1 MRKKITHNLGLKII
15 SALFAIVLWLIVVN
29 IIDPVESKT
38 FNNIQVTVENESVIA
53 EQGKVYDITDNS
65 DTISVNVK
73 GRRSALEALKSAD
86 FLATA
91 DMKEMIVL
99 DTVPIEVSVTKYN
112 DKIEEIIPKTKTLKI
127 SIEDS
132 ATKQFAINTNITG
145 TPGDGFA
152 VGDISCNPS
161 VLKVTGAAS
170 VVNKISKVAVTVDVD
185 GMTNTINTTATPKF
199 YDSDGSVIESTS
211 LEYKTEDIEVS
222 VDMLRTKEI
231 ELKFDIK
238 GTPAEDYKWVGT
250 VCSPDKIIIAGEE
263 EALAKIDT
271 INITDNHVNVS
282 GATAN
287 VQQAI
292 DITKYIPSTVRLVN
306 SSEAS
311 VLVTA
316 IIEKLKTQNIEI
328 TMNSIALQ
336 NLPSKYSASYAN
348 TNNVLVAVKG
358 LSEVVSQINASNI
371 TASVD
376 LSKIKETGTKTVPVD
391 IILSDGINAEVVGEI
406 TIDVVITRN
415 SSSDSSIIP

>member
-15 SALFAIVLWLIVVN
+15 SALFAIILWLIVVN
-29 IIDPVESKT
+29 IIDPVETKT
-38 FNNIQVTVENESVIA
+38 FNNIQVTVENESVIE
-53 EQGKVYDITDNS
+53 EQGKVYDITDDS
-65 DTISVNVK
+65 DTISVSVK
-73 GRRSALEALKSAD
+73 GRRSALEALKTTD

-91 DMKEMIVL
+91 DMKEMIVI
-99 DTVPIEVSVTKYN
+99 DTVPIEVSVTKYS

-170 VVNKISKVAVTVDVD
+170 VVNKISKVAVNVDVD
-185 GMTNTINTTATPKF
+185 DMTDTINTSATPKF

-211 LEYKTEDIEVS
+211 LEYKTGDIEVS
-222 VDMLRTKEI
+222 VDMLKTKEI
-231 ELKFDIK
+231 ELSFGVK
-238 GTPAEDYKWVGT
+238 GTPADDYKCVET
-250 VCSPDKIIIAGEE
+250 VSSPDKITIAGEE
-263 EALAKIDT
+263 EDLAKVDT
-271 INITDNHVNVS
+271 INITNNYVDVS

-292 DITKYIPSTVRLVN
+292 DITSYIPSTVRLVN
-306 SSEAS
+306 PSDSSI
-311 VLVTA
+311 LVTA

-336 NLPSKYSASYAN
+336 NLPSKYSVNYAN
-348 TNNVLVAVKG
+348 TDNVLVAVKG
-358 LSEVVSQINASNI
+358 LTEVVSQLSASNI

-376 LSKIKETGTKTVPVD
+376 LSKIKDTGTKSMPVE
-391 IILSDGINAEVVGEI
+391 ITLSDGIDAEVVGTV

-415 SSSDSSIIP
+415 TSSDTDTRP